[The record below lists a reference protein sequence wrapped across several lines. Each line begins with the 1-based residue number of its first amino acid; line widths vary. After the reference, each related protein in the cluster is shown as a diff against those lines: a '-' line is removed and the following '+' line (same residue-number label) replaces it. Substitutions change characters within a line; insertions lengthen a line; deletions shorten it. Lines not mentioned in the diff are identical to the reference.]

1 LDFTLIDRGLVTN
14 VLSVKRSFA
23 QRNLKHSHDSCELEV
38 IESFFEGLVLIVD
51 GDVGDL
57 VDLVKTLDTVLN
69 ELGELN
75 S

>member
-1 LDFTLIDRGLVTN
+1 M
-14 VLSVKRSFA
+14 
-23 QRNLKHSHDSCELEV
+23 

-75 S
+75 SGLSALGETLDDDGRGVVRCWIVE